1 MINREY
7 QDLYNGATC
16 LDIGRHMFF
25 CDGSKDKVGAGAG
38 IVYLHGR
45 PDHSRPED
53 YVQSLFQFSLGCGKK
68 TTSYD
73 AEMLALAAAALHA
86 YETAMAYYTND
97 LPFTDLFFFS
107 DSTSALTNITD
118 PGPHPGQ
125 IYSIS
130 FIRNITFI
138 IDIFPSVR
146 IHLGWSPGHSGVTG
160 NESADYYA
168 RKGVTLPSPNH
179 SSQAHLKAKLKSSVR
194 KDMKARV
201 KADPN
206 SRGTAFINYYPPKPK
221 PTNVF
226 KNTSRELF
234 ARATQTL
241 TGHGYTGEYYS
252 RMKLENTKPW
262 CLCSSSAGA
271 PVFHTRSHVLKECP
285 RHAPFRHILEDAI
298 PDLHDA
304 DWDLAS
310 LGEPKTLLPFL
321 IEFMTCSGA
330 FTKLDV
336 PFSLNLILPPERPKK
351 PP

>member
-1 MINREY
+1 MVENGIKINT
-7 QDLYNGATC
+7 LT
-16 LDIGRHMFF
+16 
-25 CDGSKDKVGAGAG
+25 
-38 IVYLHGR
+38 
-45 PDHSRPED
+45 
-53 YVQSLFQFSLGCGKK
+53 
-68 TTSYD
+68 
-73 AEMLALAAAALHA
+73 
-86 YETAMAYYTND
+86 
-97 LPFTDLFFFS
+97 LPFTNLFFFS
-107 DSTSALTNITD
+107 DSTSALANITD

-125 IYSIS
+125 IYSIY

-146 IHLGWSPGHSGVTG
+146 IHLGWSPGHSSVIG

-168 RKGVTLPSPNH
+168 RKGFTLPSPNH

-194 KDMKARV
+194 KGMKVKV

-226 KNTSRELF
+226 KNTSHELF

-262 CLCSSSAGA
+262 CLCSSSDGA
-271 PVFHTRSHVLKECP
+271 PIFHTCSHILKECP
-285 RHAPFRHILEDAI
+285 HHTPFRHILEDVI

-304 DWDLAS
+304 NWDLAS
-310 LGEPKTLLPFL
+310 LGELMTLLPFL
-321 IEFMTCSGA
+321 ISFMNESGA
-330 FTKLDV
+330 FTKLDI
-336 PFSLNLILPPERPKK
+336 PFSLNLILPLEQPKK
-351 PP
+351 PL